1 VPGLLALIEGD
12 RPSGRYR
19 VAELIGAAA

>member
-1 VPGLLALIEGD
+1 LELVGSD

-19 VAELIGAAA
+19 VAELVPTGAVA

>member
-1 VPGLLALIEGD
+1 LELIGSD

-19 VAELIGAAA
+19 VAELVPTGAIA